1 MSLFAV
7 LLHSVCVCVCVCVS
21 VCMSVRVFVLN
32 QLSLPVGKLCP
43 SSQSSK
49 PDVAATWSYDSLMR
63 TNNLLNSLSLC
74 LSLSLPLCLSRII
87 PSKKHGGRNKKM
99 QPDEGAITSRK
110 FRQLIT
116 SESEEQRRSWTSVSS
131 R

>member
-1 MSLFAV
+1 MSKTEGEGRQRGNKKQLWTFPVELSACIFMTYASFDGRCTC
-7 LLHSVCVCVCVCVS
+7 LCLQPSYIVCVCMC
-21 VCMSVRVFVLN
+21 VRVFVLN

-74 LSLSLPLCLSRII
+74 ISLSLSLSISL
-87 PSKKHGGRNKKM
+87 
-99 QPDEGAITSRK
+99 E
-110 FRQLIT
+110 
-116 SESEEQRRSWTSVSS
+116 
-131 R
+131 